1 MVNPYNTAAGPSHTT
16 YANPTAPYFTQ
27 PGKSQYWTRAPVSQQ
42 QGSYAQERPPNDPP
56 YGSLGA
62 SDRERLRR
70 AKPCIIR
77 YPNAEDDDEDE
88 YSDDAEWSHGESDED
103 LSSRHRHSGRR
114 RPARRPEHAGHARAN
129 SRSTSRGTAERPQP
143 PQAKSTAA
151 NVSRATL
158 QEDLQV
164 PSGFEKECF
173 AKARD
178 FGSDCAYDDHARVE
192 SALRDGGFRRW
203 VWLDNTQTLILRA
216 KHLRSNSAERIESS
230 EFSVLSHYAASL
242 AQWVEGF
249 GHVVPLTFFC
259 GAYKE
264 LRYSTEGMICDILRA
279 FCCQL
284 LSHREV
290 AFDPRK
296 SNFSDQDLQRLY
308 NGSLTQL
315 QKLFVLLVG
324 AFARFKHGTN
334 VVCFI
339 DGLHFMEQCEPA
351 DRDFLCGTFN
361 RLSGTARRTK
371 AFFFKILLTQLQDGD
386 HDWRRIDDEP
396 VVLLDV
402 PDRPV
407 RGQEPKLGRSNG
419 VTERCLTDLLPRP
432 STR

>member
-1 MVNPYNTAAGPSHTT
+1 M
-16 YANPTAPYFTQ
+16 
-27 PGKSQYWTRAPVSQQ
+27 SQQ
-42 QGSYAQERPPNDPP
+42 QGSWIQERPPNDPS

-70 AKPCIIR
+70 ARPCIIR
-77 YPNAEDDDEDE
+77 YPNVEEDDEDE

-103 LSSRHRHSGRR
+103 LGSRHRHSRR
-114 RPARRPEHAGHARAN
+114 RGPARRSEHFEDAHAN

-143 PQAKSTAA
+143 PRASSTAE
-151 NVSRATL
+151 NVSRQTL
-158 QEDLQV
+158 HEDLQV
-164 PSGFEKECF
+164 PPGFEKECF
-173 AKARD
+173 TKARD
-178 FGSDCAYDDHARVE
+178 FGSDCSYDDHARVQ
-192 SALRDGGFRRW
+192 SVLRDGLFRRW
-203 VWLDNTQTLILRA
+203 IWLDDTQTLILRA
-216 KHLRSNSAERIESS
+216 KPLRSKYAQRVESS
-230 EFSVLSHYAASL
+230 EYSVLSHYAASL
-242 AQWVEGF
+242 AQWVEEF
-249 GHVVPLTFFC
+249 EHVVLLTFFC

-290 AFDPRK
+290 AFDPREH
-296 SNFSDQDLQRLY
+296 NFSDQDLQRLY
-308 NGSLTQL
+308 NGSLNQL

-324 AFARFKHGTN
+324 AFARFKPGTT

-396 VVLLDV
+396 VILLDV